1 MLTRNDI
8 RIRDPFILTD
18 KARDCYYMYGT
29 TDLAPDS
36 LRAGA
41 TFSVYRTKDLE
52 HFDEGRVVFDG
63 HASGFPA
70 TEDFWAPEV
79 HILNGRY
86 YLFGSAKGEGLCRAT
101 YIFVSDTPEGPF
113 TPVST
118 TPPTPTDWE
127 CLDGTLFV
135 EGGTPYMVFCHEW
148 IQVGDGEMCAI
159 PLSPDLSHA
168 IGEPFTLFRATDH
181 PQVCCVAGRPDG
193 FVTDGPFLFRDGK
206 GLRMI
211 WSSFS
216 DGRYAVLEASADTL
230 RGPWTHHAPRF
241 PFDGGHA
248 MLFETLDGV
257 RMISLHAPNVAGAE
271 RAVFLPFPEG
281 GDAPKS
287 KKTNKAL

>member
-18 KARDCYYMYGT
+18 KARGCYYMYGT
-29 TDLAPDS
+29 TDLVPGS

-41 TFSVYRTKDLE
+41 TFSVYRTEDLE
-52 HFDEGRVVFDG
+52 HFDEGRVVFD
-63 HASGFPA
+63 AKAAGFPA
-70 TEDFWAPEV
+70 TEDLWAPEV
-79 HILNGRY
+79 HVLNGRY
-86 YLFGSAKGEGLCRAT
+86 YLLGSAKGEGLCRAT
-101 YIFVSDTPEGPF
+101 YIFVSDSPEGPF

-127 CLDGTLFV
+127 SLDGTLFV
-135 EGGTPYMVFCHEW
+135 EDGTPYMVFCHEW
-148 IQVGDGEMCAI
+148 VQIGDGEICAVA
-159 PLSPDLSHA
+159 LSPDLSRSV
-168 IGEPFTLFRATDH
+168 GEPITLFRATDH
-181 PQVCCVAGRPDG
+181 PSVTSVQIPEHEGY
-193 FVTDGPFLFRDGK
+193 VTDGPFLFRDGK

-248 MLFETLDGV
+248 MLFDTLDGR
-257 RMISLHAPNVAGAE
+257 RMIALHAPNAADEE
-271 RAVFLPFPEG
+271 RAFFAEY
-281 GDAPKS
+281 S
-287 KKTNKAL
+287 